1 MEAPAHPPI
10 APAAAGDLR
19 AALAPIADDMRA
31 VDTLIRDRLSSD
43 VVLINT
49 IADYIIAAGGK
60 RLRPAIVLMVARA
73 LGYQGTH
80 HIQLAAVI
88 EFIHTATLLHDD
100 VVDESDLRRGRST
113 ANAMFGNAA
122 SVLVGDFLYSR
133 SFQMMVETDNM
144 RVMRILADATNRISE
159 GEVLQLLNIH
169 DPSVDEARYFGVIER
184 KTATLFEAGARIAAV
199 VAGADRSVEDA
210 CGLYGAS
217 LGRAFQIV
225 DDILDY
231 SGKTEDIGKQLGDD
245 LREGKVTLPVI
256 HALRA
261 ASTEDREFITTAIRE
276 GDGDFERITRI
287 VVASGALEYSRE
299 LAQREVEAGI
309 KAAQTLADSEH
320 RNSLIHLLSFAIN
333 RDR

>member
-1 MEAPAHPPI
+1 MQATNPSPASG
-10 APAAAGDLR
+10 GDLR
-19 AALAPIADDMRA
+19 AILAPIAEDMNA
-31 VDTLIRDRLSSD
+31 VDSLIRARLSSD

-49 IADYIIAAGGK
+49 IADYIIGAGGK
-60 RLRPAIVLMVARA
+60 RMRPAIVLMIARA
-73 LGYQGTH
+73 LGYKGDH
-80 HIQLAAVI
+80 HVLLAAVI

-113 ANAMFGNAA
+113 ANAAFGNAA

-133 SFQMMVETDNM
+133 SFQMMVETDNL

-169 DPSVDEARYFGVIER
+169 DPSVDEERYFGVIER
-184 KTATLFEAGARIAAV
+184 KTATLFEAGARIGAV
-199 VAGADRSVEDA
+199 IAGADAATEDA
-210 CGLYGAS
+210 CGHYAAC

-256 HALRA
+256 HALRTA
-261 ASTEDREFITTAIRE
+261 PEQDRQFIIDAIRS
-276 GDGDFERITRI
+276 GDGDFGRITDI
-287 VVASGALEYSRE
+287 VIKSGALEYSRE
-299 LAQREVEAGI
+299 LALRELEAGT
-309 KAAQTLADSEH
+309 AAAKTLPQSEFQ
-320 RNSLIHLLSFAIN
+320 NSLIELLSFAVA

>member
-1 MEAPAHPPI
+1 MQASTQSPI

-19 AALAPIADDMRA
+19 AVLAPIADDMRA

-43 VVLINT
+43 VALINT

-73 LGYQGTH
+73 LGYQGSNH
-80 HIQLAAVI
+80 VLLAAVI

-169 DPSVDEARYFGVIER
+169 DPSVDEARYFSVIER

-199 VAGADRSVEDA
+199 AAGADRTVEDA
-210 CGLYGAS
+210 CGQYGAS

-261 ASTEDREFITTAIRE
+261 VSAQDREFIATAIRE
-276 GDGDFERITRI
+276 GDGDFDRITRI
-287 VVASGALEYSRE
+287 VVNSGALEYSRE
-299 LAQREVEAGI
+299 LAQREVETGI
-309 KAAQTLADSEH
+309 EAAKTLPDSAY
-320 RNSLIHLLSFAIN
+320 RNSLIHLLSFAID

>member
-1 MEAPAHPPI
+1 MQASTQSPI

-19 AALAPIADDMRA
+19 AVLAPIADDMRA

-43 VVLINT
+43 VALINT

-73 LGYQGTH
+73 LGYQGSNH
-80 HIQLAAVI
+80 VLLAAVI

-169 DPSVDEARYFGVIER
+169 DPSVDEARYFSVIER

-199 VAGADRSVEDA
+199 AAGADRTVEDA
-210 CGLYGAS
+210 CGQYGAS

-261 ASTEDREFITTAIRE
+261 VSAQDREFIATAIRE
-276 GDGDFERITRI
+276 GDGDFDRITRI
-287 VVASGALEYSRE
+287 VVNSGALEYSRE
-299 LAQREVEAGI
+299 LAQREVETGI
-309 KAAQTLADSEH
+309 NAAKTLPDSAH
-320 RNSLIHLLSFAIN
+320 RNSLIHLLSFAID